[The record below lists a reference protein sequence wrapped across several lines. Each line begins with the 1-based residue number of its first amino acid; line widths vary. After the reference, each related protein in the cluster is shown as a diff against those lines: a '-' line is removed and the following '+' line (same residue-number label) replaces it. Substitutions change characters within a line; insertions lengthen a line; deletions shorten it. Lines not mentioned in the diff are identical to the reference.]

1 MGSIAPI
8 ASQALSAFQIA
19 NNVISTVRP
28 IANAVGRGL
37 DIFDDGSDD
46 LSLSQLE
53 QQHKQEQKQA
63 AQRAALEKQEILVKA
78 QEAENKRRDA
88 LKRAVSRQRA
98 QFGASGVSSQGGSS
112 EAVLLGLFDESEQER
127 ASREQL
133 DNLRFNA
140 IDQNLQQQRRV
151 NTLQRE
157 QLKQRQKISS
167 TSSPL
172 GAVKGF
178 FDIF

>member
-1 MGSIAPI
+1 MGSIAPV
-8 ASQALSAFQIA
+8 AAQALSAFQVA
-19 NNVISTVRP
+19 NQVISTVRP
-28 IANAVGRGL
+28 LANAFGRGL
-37 DIFDDGSDD
+37 DFFDDSDD
-46 LSLSQLE
+46 DLALSQLE
-53 QQHKQEQKQA
+53 KQHRQEQQQA
-63 AQRAALEKQEILVKA
+63 AQRAALEKQEILAKA
-78 QEAENKRRDA
+78 EDAESKRRDA

-112 EAVLLGLFDESEQER
+112 EAVLLGLFDESEQDR
-127 ASREQL
+127 AQREQL
-133 DNLRFNA
+133 DNLRFSA

-157 QLKQRQKISS
+157 QLKQRQKLSS
-167 TSSPL
+167 ASSPI